1 MKISINSNTY
11 SAEGEKLLR
20 VTLINNN
27 GWPTPIGNLTPPNFT
42 AYVTQYCGNM
52 VYNTQGNQSQSELM
66 LIDGGYITFDES
78 TPKYHFYVQDHLGN
92 NRAVVSQTGQVE
104 QEAQYYPSGAIM
116 TDISTSLSLQPYLYS
131 GKELDRMHALDWYDF
146 GARHYDA
153 ALLRWYS
160 MDPLCEKYYHISP
173 YAFCANNFVN
183 AFDPDGRDWVVR
195 EYDGKD
201 EYYFDREVRSAE
213 AFHNKYGNKDN
224 MRYIADGTKVTLD
237 GSEYVFSNEGN
248 GSVSIDGAKKDDYP
262 ILYGDKYTIFGTAD
276 ESCNGE
282 TVHQNWYG
290 SYTGPDNPKNY
301 DEDYSY
307 QYIPENRSEFASI
320 LHDILYD
327 RAGASGKDDAINNY
341 SGSVI
346 KADFLFVIGNL
357 GNIGFPGGSIFDKSA
372 SAIAVIG
379 FSALLLK
386 KGHQYYQT
394 RVPSEMQMRM
404 NNSY

>member
-1 MKISINSNTY
+1 MRIPKNHRT
-11 SAEGEKLLR
+11 EKPL
-20 VTLINNN
+20 
-27 GWPTPIGNLTPPNFT
+27 F
-42 AYVTQYCGNM
+42 
-52 VYNTQGNQSQSELM
+52 
-66 LIDGGYITFDES
+66 DGGYVTFEGA

-92 NRAVVSQTGQVE
+92 NRAVVSQTGVVE
-104 QEAQYYPSGAIM
+104 QQTQYYPSGAIM
-116 TDISTSLSLQPYLYS
+116 TSISFGLSQQPYLYS

-153 ALLRWYS
+153 ALLRWQS
-160 MDPLCEKYYHISP
+160 IDPMCEKYYHISP

-282 TVHQNWYG
+282 TVHQNLMGTSYTGGTNPEDYNGKDNYQYHPDFPSEYG
-290 SYTGPDNPKNY
+290 SYMHDLMYFNNSAEGWQDALFNTSTG
-301 DEDYSY
+301 
-307 QYIPENRSEFASI
+307 
-320 LHDILYD
+320 
-327 RAGASGKDDAINNY
+327 
-341 SGSVI
+341 VI
-346 KADFLFVIGNL
+346 KADLLLVQYNMW
-357 GNIGFPGGSIFDKSA
+357 NA
-372 SAIAVIG
+372 SNSNTLTDRMRSQLTAIAFSSIILSKLLMRSIG
-379 FSALLLK
+379 IGYNYTK
-386 KGHQYYQT
+386 
-394 RVPSEMQMRM
+394 
-404 NNSY
+404 

>member
-1 MKISINSNTY
+1 MKPVGS
-11 SAEGEKLLR
+11 R
-20 VTLINNN
+20 
-27 GWPTPIGNLTPPNFT
+27 NF
-42 AYVTQYCGNM
+42 
-52 VYNTQGNQSQSELM
+52 
-66 LIDGGYITFDES
+66 GGLFAES
-78 TPKYHFYVQDHLGN
+78 TN
-92 NRAVVSQTGQVE
+92 
-104 QEAQYYPSGAIM
+104 
-116 TDISTSLSLQPYLYS
+116 TDLQPYMYN

-153 ALLRWYS
+153 ALLRWHS

-183 AFDPDGRDWVVR
+183 AFDLDGRDWVVR

-290 SYTGPDNPKNY
+290 SYTGPKNPKNY
-301 DEDYSY
+301 NKEYSY
-307 QYIPENRSEFASI
+307 QYPPQSTSEWGSYI
-320 LHDILYD
+320 HDRLYD
-327 RAGASGKDDAINNY
+327 IAEAKGTFDALFNNNKTVITADKLLYQYNSLNVLNGNTSIEDRIVSAGT
-341 SGSVI
+341 
-346 KADFLFVIGNL
+346 
-357 GNIGFPGGSIFDKSA
+357 
-372 SAIAVIG
+372 AIAFWG
-379 FSALLLK
+379 LYNFK
-386 KGHQYYQT
+386 KSSTFFIPLSIYTCVSPYIND
-394 RVPSEMQMRM
+394 S
-404 NNSY
+404 SK